1 MPWMEMSA
9 MSQRAE
15 FLSLARQQAVPFA
28 ELCRRFRISR
38 KTGYKWV
45 ARGDCEE
52 RSRRPHA
59 SPLLTSAAISQRVI
73 DMRQQ
78 HPAWGGRKIRRRLG
92 DLGVADLP
100 HPSTISHILRR
111 AGLLVP
117 ATAGSG
123 KAYHRFEHDSPNA
136 LWQSDFKGHFPM
148 RQADRCHPL
157 TALDDHSRY
166 GLVLRALP
174 DESRSGV
181 QRAFERAFRTY
192 GMPERINFDNGQ
204 PWGSPR
210 TPDHG
215 ISQFTIWLARLGIR
229 VSFSA
234 PAHPQTN
241 GKTER
246 FHRTLKA
253 ELLAG
258 RTFKNLAQ
266 AQREFDRWREVYNF
280 ERPHEAIGMEVP
292 ASRYRASPRSFPN
305 KLPPIE
311 YGPDDTV
318 STVRHHGFVR
328 FAKQKW
334 KVSKALEGLP
344 IAFRPRGTDHAQ
356 FEVYFCHQKL
366 GEIDLSKEPEDV

>member
-1 MPWMEMSA
+1 

-45 ARGDCEE
+45 GRGDSEE
-52 RSRRPHA
+52 RSRRPHK
-59 SPLLTSAAISQRVI
+59 SPALTSPEISQRI
-73 DMRQQ
+73 IELRRQR
-78 HPAWGGRKIRRRLG
+78 PAWGGRKIRRRLA
-92 DLGVADLP
+92 DLGVVELP

-123 KAYHRFEHDSPNA
+123 KTYHRFEHDTPNA

-148 RQADRCHPL
+148 QQSDRCHPL
-157 TALDDHSRY
+157 TVLDDHSRY

-181 QRAFERAFRTY
+181 QPAFQQAFRTY

-204 PWGSPR
+204 PWGCPR
-210 TPDHG
+210 KPDQR
-215 ISQFTIWLARLGIR
+215 ITQFTIWLARLGIR
-229 VSFSA
+229 VSFST

-253 ELLAG
+253 ELLTG
-258 RTFKNLAQ
+258 STFKNLAH
-266 AQREFDRWREVYNF
+266 AQREFDGWREVYNC
-280 ERPHEAIGMEVP
+280 ERPHEALGMEVP
-292 ASRYRASPRSFPN
+292 ASRYRPSPRSFPER
-305 KLPPIE
+305 LPPIE
-311 YGPDDTV
+311 YAPDDIVATV
-318 STVRHHGFVR
+318 KDHGFVR
-328 FAKQKW
+328 FKKRTW
-334 KVSKALEGLP
+334 KLSKALEGLP
-344 IAFRPRGTDHAQ
+344 VAFRPRGTDGARYA
-356 FEVYFCHQKL
+356 VYFCHQNL
-366 GEIDLSKEPEDV
+366 GEIDLSEGPEDV